1 MVVPF
6 NFRLICLK
14 LDVEL
19 EMENKKIIDDRL
31 CVCLAQLNILIELVR
46 REAG

>member
-14 LDVEL
+14 LGVEL
-19 EMENKKIIDDRL
+19 DKENKKIIDDRL
-31 CVCLAQLNILIELVR
+31 CVCLAILNIRNTRSRIEIT
-46 REAG
+46 